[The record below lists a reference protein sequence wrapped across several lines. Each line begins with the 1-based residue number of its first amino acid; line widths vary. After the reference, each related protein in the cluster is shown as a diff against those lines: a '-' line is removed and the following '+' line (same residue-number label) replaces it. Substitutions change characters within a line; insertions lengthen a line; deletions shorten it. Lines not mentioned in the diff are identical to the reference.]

1 MEPAISPMS
10 SPATSKTF
18 KPDICS
24 TKTVDPAIKRQ
35 ASSLA
40 TSKVD
45 LSVKQLASSRSSLR
59 RPLTSRH
66 HSFLRRHRSVTW
78 IRFCEQLLPSF
89 SFFLGQTT
97 LRHPWSIEFES
108 KSYSNCH
115 TAHLYRRHSRSRE
128 IASSSASHPCEI
140 QLYHKRP
147 FSYFPDAGQSFAFPF
162 PPPCPRRSPTSMPLA
177 TSPRSQQPSA
187 ATLYRVKM
195 RASHVTIR
203 SKWPSQEAPCPRPL
217 RRLFSPRRVAPKM

>member
-18 KPDICS
+18 KPHICS

-89 SFFLGQTT
+89 FLLGQTT

-140 QLYHKRP
+140 QLYHKHFR
-147 FSYFPDAGQSFAFPF
+147 SRHHAQDAAQPLCLWQHRLARNSPPRLRCTESKCGLLTSRFVQSG
-162 PPPCPRRSPTSMPLA
+162 
-177 TSPRSQQPSA
+177 
-187 ATLYRVKM
+187 
-195 RASHVTIR
+195 H
-203 SKWPSQEAPCPRPL
+203 L
-217 RRLFSPRRVAPKM
+217 RRLLAQDPCAGSSRPVEWPRRCD